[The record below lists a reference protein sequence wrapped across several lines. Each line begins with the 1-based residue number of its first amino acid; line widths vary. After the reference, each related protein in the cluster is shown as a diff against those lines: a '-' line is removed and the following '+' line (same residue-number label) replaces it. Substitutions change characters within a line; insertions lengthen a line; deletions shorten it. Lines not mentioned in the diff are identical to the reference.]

1 MLELEDN
8 LTTEIEFW
16 RELIDDRN
24 PGCPQETL
32 ERMQQALALAEKK
45 LQLLRLSGLAWM
57 DDVHLDLGKE
67 H

>member
-16 RELIDDRN
+16 RELIDERTPD
-24 PGCPQETL
+24 CPLATL
-32 ERMQQALALAEKK
+32 ERMQQALALAERK
-45 LQLLRLSGLAWM
+45 LQLLKLSE
-57 DDVHLDLGKE
+57 VRIEHIHFNLGKE

>member
-1 MLELEDN
+1 MLGLEDN

-16 RELIDDRN
+16 RELIEDRT
-24 PGCPQETL
+24 PDCPQGTL

-45 LQLLRLSGLAWM
+45 LQLLQLSGMAWT
-57 DDVHLDLGKE
+57 DDTHLDLGKE

>member
-8 LTTEIEFW
+8 LKTEVEFW
-16 RELIDDRN
+16 RELIEDRN
-24 PGCPQETL
+24 PNCPLETL

-45 LQLLRLSGLAWM
+45 LHLLRLSGLAR
-57 DDVHLDLGKE
+57 LDETHFNLGKE

>member
-1 MLELEDN
+1 MLGLEDN

-16 RELIDDRN
+16 RELIDDRTAD
-24 PGCPQETL
+24 CPRETL

-57 DDVHLDLGKE
+57 DDVQFDLGKE

>member
-1 MLELEDN
+1 MLGLEDN

-16 RELIDDRN
+16 RELIDDRT
-24 PGCPQETL
+24 PECPQATL

-45 LQLLRLSGLAWM
+45 LQLLRLFGPAQI
-57 DDVHLDLGKE
+57 DDTHFNLGKE